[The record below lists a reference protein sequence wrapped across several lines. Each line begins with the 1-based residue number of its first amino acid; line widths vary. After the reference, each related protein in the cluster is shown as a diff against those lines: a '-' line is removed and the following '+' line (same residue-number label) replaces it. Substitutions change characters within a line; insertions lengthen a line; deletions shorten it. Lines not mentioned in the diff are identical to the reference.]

1 MYSKSEEISNY
12 WYLLFQPYILYNI
25 RLHGSDIFE
34 RERKGMYLKNHA
46 EYIPRGNSKVLFVDT
61 TYSLPDVH
69 PINVTRKKVVPRNV
83 LDTNTVHSSHKVHM
97 CSNLNFQD
105 ELVPMNSSWDNETFA
120 PLAIS
125 HHCIWLWLVASGKSR
140 IRSNAKL
147 SINTATQ
154 YNKSWSRNDIESLS
168 ASLTPFPLCVI
179 SINVVRGAL
188 LHHSRGI

>member
-1 MYSKSEEISNY
+1 MEVTNLKGSVKGCIWRTMLNIS
-12 WYLLFQPYILYNI
+12 LGVTAKCFSSILHTLCLMFIPYT
-25 RLHGSDIFE
+25 SQE
-34 RERKGMYLKNHA
+34 
-46 EYIPRGNSKVLFVDT
+46 
-61 TYSLPDVH
+61 
-69 PINVTRKKVVPRNV
+69 KKVVPRNV

-154 YNKSWSRNDIESLS
+154 YNKSWSRNDIETLS
-168 ASLTPFPLCVI
+168 ASLTPFPLCVN
-179 SINVVRGAL
+179 SIHVVRVAL
-188 LHHSRGI
+188 LHHSRKI